1 MNALLTPMAIGTVA
15 IKNRFVMA
23 PMGTCLANEHGAVT
37 KKLIDYYLRRV
48 RGGVGAI
55 IIENTAVDLVRQ
67 TCRLSIENHHMLK
80 GLRELVEQVQAV
92 DREAR
97 LFLQLVAQTE
107 GHVPDPYRAT
117 QSDESVQA
125 LTRQQIEL
133 MVERFVVGARRAEAI
148 GFDGIEVH
156 GGHHHAVSQFL
167 SPHYNKRT
175 DHYGGDFD
183 RRLNFALEVIRGI
196 RAKVRP
202 EFPIMFRLNG
212 ADFVEGGLQ
221 IEDACRIAQKLAE
234 AGVDAFD
241 VSAAVGTSAEW
252 QIQPMGIPAGCLVP
266 LAEQMKKA
274 VSVPIIAVGK
284 INDPELARRIVDD
297 GKADFVALGR
307 ALLADPDFPLK
318 VYENRPSDIRKCLA
332 CLYCL
337 SERVHRGFEIRC
349 KGNYSVGRE
358 LLTEILSARTRSPK
372 KVMIVGAGPAGLECA
387 RILKERGHDVT
398 LYDKGATLG
407 GQLIVA
413 NASPRKIEIAHLR
426 DFLTRQVTKLGVK
439 VALGQQVTLETIRQ
453 AQPDILVLATGAQ
466 PAIPA
471 GLASA
476 KAVSGV
482 ATFREV
488 LSGERSCSGHVTII
502 GGGIT
507 GCEVAEYV
515 YDRYPGCSV
524 TILEMLSQI
533 AREETALARKVLL
546 KRLDEQGACIKTST
560 KVLEVSEGRVVI
572 EENGQR
578 AVLKTDLVVFATGL
592 TPNRELSAQ
601 LRQEGMPFYEI
612 GDCKEVKTIAEAIDA
627 AWSVNADEHRALLRL
642 M

>member
-1 MNALLTPMAIGTVA
+1 MNPLLTPMTIGKVA

-23 PMGTCLANEHGAVT
+23 PMGTCLANENGAVT

-55 IIENTAVDLVRQ
+55 IIENTAVDQVRQ
-67 TCRLSIENHHMLK
+67 TCRLSIENHHLTK

-92 DREAR
+92 DGEVR

-117 QSDESVQA
+117 QSDESVQS
-125 LTRQQIEL
+125 LTPQQIQV
-133 MVERFVVGARRAEAI
+133 MVERFVVGAQRAQAI

-156 GGHHHAVSQFL
+156 GGHHHAISQFL

-202 EFPIMFRLNG
+202 DFPMVFRLNG
-212 ADFVEGGLQ
+212 ADFVQDGLQ
-221 IEDACRIAQKLAE
+221 IQDACRIAQRLAE

-266 LAEQMKKA
+266 LAQQMKKA
-274 VSVPIIAVGK
+274 VSVPVIAVGK
-284 INDPELARRIVDD
+284 INTPELARRIVEED
-297 GKADFVALGR
+297 KADFVALGR

-318 VYENRPSDIRKCLA
+318 VAENRPSDIRKCLA
-332 CLYCL
+332 CLYCM

-358 LLTEILSARTRSPK
+358 LLAEILSARTRSPK
-372 KVMIVGAGPAGLECA
+372 KVMIVGSGPAGLECA
-387 RILKERGHDVT
+387 RILKERGHDVR
-398 LYDKGATLG
+398 LYEKGPRLG
-407 GQLIVA
+407 GQLITA
-413 NASPRKIEIAHLR
+413 NASPRKVEIAHIR
-426 DFLTRQVTKLGVK
+426 DFLTSQVAKLGVT
-439 VALGQQVTLETIRQ
+439 VALGQTVTLETVRQ
-453 AQPDILVLATGAQ
+453 ERPDILVLATGAE

-471 GLASA
+471 ALMSA
-476 KAVSGV
+476 KGSPGV
-482 ATFREV
+482 ATFRDV
-488 LSGERSCSGHVTII
+488 LSGERSCAGHVTII

-507 GCEVAEYV
+507 GCEVAEYL
-515 YDRYPGCSV
+515 YDRHPGCSV
-524 TILEMLSQI
+524 TIVEMLSQV

-546 KRLDEQGACIKTST
+546 KRLEELGACLKTDT
-560 KVLEVSEGRVVI
+560 KVLEVTEGQVVI
-572 EENGQR
+572 EEHGQR
-578 AVLKTDLVVFATGL
+578 TVLKTDLVVFATGL
-592 TPNRELSAQ
+592 APNTVLSAE
-601 LRQEGMPFYEI
+601 LRQVGIPFYQI
-612 GDCKEVKTIAEAIDA
+612 GDCTQVKTIAEAIDA
-627 AWSVNADEHRALLRL
+627 AWSVNFEENRELLRL